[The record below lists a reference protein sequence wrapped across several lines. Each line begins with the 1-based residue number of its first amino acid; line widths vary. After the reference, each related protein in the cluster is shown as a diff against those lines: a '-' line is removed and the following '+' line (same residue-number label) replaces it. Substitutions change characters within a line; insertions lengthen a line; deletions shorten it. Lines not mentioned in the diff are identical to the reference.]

1 MLQSMAL
8 QRVCILSRVRRFAT
22 LWIVAHQASLSFAI
36 SQSLLK
42 LMSIE
47 SVTPCNHLILCH
59 ALLLL
64 PSILPSIRVFSN
76 ESVLFIKLSKY
87 WSLSFS
93 FSPSNEYSRLISFRI
108 DWLMKVKEESE
119 KAGLQLNIQKTK
131 IMVSSP
137 ITSRQID
144 GKTVTDYFLGL
155 QNHCGQ

>member
-1 MLQSMAL
+1 MTPST
-8 QRVCILSRVRRFAT
+8 AT
-22 LWIVAHQASLSFAI
+22 RQVSLSFTV

-42 LMSIE
+42 LISFK
-47 SVTPCNHLILCH
+47 SVMPCNHLILCH

-64 PSILPSIRVFSN
+64 PSVFPSIRVFSN
-76 ESVLFIKLSKY
+76 ELAVCIRWPEC
-87 WSLSFS
+87 WSFGFS
-93 FSPSNEYSRLISFRI
+93 INPSREHSRLISFRI

-144 GKTVTDYFLGL
+144 GKTMETVTDYFLGL

>member
-1 MLQSMAL
+1 MTPST
-8 QRVCILSRVRRFAT
+8 AT
-22 LWIVAHQASLSFAI
+22 RQVSLSFTV

-42 LMSIE
+42 LISFK
-47 SVTPCNHLILCH
+47 SVMPCNHLILCH

-64 PSILPSIRVFSN
+64 PSVFPSIRVFSN
-76 ESVLFIKLSKY
+76 ELAVCIRWPEC
-87 WSLSFS
+87 WSFGFS
-93 FSPSNEYSRLISFRI
+93 INPSREHSRLISFRI